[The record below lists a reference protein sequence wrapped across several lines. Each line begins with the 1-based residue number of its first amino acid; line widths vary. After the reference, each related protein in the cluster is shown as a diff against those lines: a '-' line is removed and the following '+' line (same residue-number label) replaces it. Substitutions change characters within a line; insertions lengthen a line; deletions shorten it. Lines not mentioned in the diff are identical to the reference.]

1 MFKYIFI
8 ILAIIIAVY
17 FISNK
22 KNIVEGNTAGVS
34 NKIYYFRYKDEKKA
48 YSAHTKDE
56 NDFEILKL
64 NSQTDENNSIKKD
77 TNGYVEFDTT
87 STAIINNLKSDNN
100 FINLL
105 DNISGQEKKAYI
117 KIYNPGNESN
127 VIGLIDK
134 DGNVIESSSSDGSN
148 RRPAVYARQ
157 FSSVSEASRILNTLS
172 SDPVDDPTGA
182 TPAAGSC
189 PVNCGKPTT
198 VTGSCQGDNT
208 FASQAQQSNPF
219 TEIVIENGKR
229 KARYYY
235 MCPNECDMAASALVV
250 LPEGVSY
257 DVAKHG
263 CRYNSQCSNCE
274 KTKVYIEG
282 EMETLT
288 HTDGTSYKAFKPA
301 NANLHVLPGSQGLLF
316 SSTEQNQWGNTQ
328 NSNPDW
334 FGNQDESLDAL
345 ARATGST
352 SSTSTLPSTSGET
365 TQIEGD
371 TVEELLRQRPQYKRL
386 LDMIQE
392 GAELDVEAV
401 REIITNLENAGDTS
415 MGNFFTDTLLVDL
428 IGKKDMSL
436 KDFYYRLMIQK
447 MVENRLGGSRD
458 SLEYLQYMPENGDGE
473 IAYYDSAWNLA
484 KFD

>member
-1 MFKYIFI
+1 
-8 ILAIIIAVY
+8 
-17 FISNK
+17 
-22 KNIVEGNTAGVS
+22 
-34 NKIYYFRYKDEKKA
+34 
-48 YSAHTKDE
+48 
-56 NDFEILKL
+56 
-64 NSQTDENNSIKKD
+64 
-77 TNGYVEFDTT
+77 
-87 STAIINNLKSDNN
+87 
-100 FINLL
+100 
-105 DNISGQEKKAYI
+105 
-117 KIYNPGNESN
+117 
-127 VIGLIDK
+127 
-134 DGNVIESSSSDGSN
+134 
-148 RRPAVYARQ
+148 
-157 FSSVSEASRILNTLS
+157 
-172 SDPVDDPTGA
+172 
-182 TPAAGSC
+182 
-189 PVNCGKPTT
+189 
-198 VTGSCQGDNT
+198 
-208 FASQAQQSNPF
+208 
-219 TEIVIENGKR
+219 
-229 KARYYY
+229 
-235 MCPNECDMAASALVV
+235 MCPNECDMAASALVT

-282 EMETLT
+282 EMKTLT

-334 FGNQDESLDAL
+334 LGNQDDSIEAL
-345 ARATGST
+345 ARASGS
-352 SSTSTLPSTSGET
+352 SSPTSTLPSTSGET

-386 LDMIQE
+386 IDMIQE

-473 IAYYDSAWNLA
+473 IAYYDSAWNLS
-484 KFD
+484 KFE